1 MSDLAQEIR
10 DLLQRPTG
18 IGIFSTVV
26 DVPGKGRT
34 RYWFS
39 LSSGLGSMHDRIEYR
54 TRFETLPDWVSFCHP
69 EHAGALCRLA
79 LRTNQALPPER
90 PL

>member
-1 MSDLAQEIR
+1 MSELAQQIR
-10 DLLQRPTG
+10 AVMERPTG
-18 IGIFSTVV
+18 FGIFSTVV

-39 LSSGLGSMHDRIEYR
+39 LASGLASMHDRIEYR
-54 TRFETLPDWVSFCHP
+54 TRFAALPDWVSFCHP
-69 EHAGALCRLA
+69 EQVSGLCRLA
-79 LRTNQALPPER
+79 LRTNEALPPEP